1 MEERTLQNL
10 EKLEKPT
17 QNISDLEATNG
28 KIPFWHLFKLAS
40 KSDIILVVLGSLASV
55 INGCLQPLFG
65 LLFGEMAQKFSPGYS
80 ADTVVDNCRTIALW
94 FVGIGAISFIL
105 SIFMMYFWISVGQRQ
120 AIKFRLEYFKSL
132 LKQEVGYFDQIQAN
146 ELSSKVSTEC
156 FKIQSALGEKTC
168 IFIYS
173 VSMFIGSL
181 IIAFIRGWQIALV
194 AIAITPLIASAG
206 YFDQWVSE
214 GIVKKTSSAYSSAGG
229 ISEQALSSI
238 RTVKGLN
245 GQDFEQNKYQNMI
258 KKAFQ
263 VSLKFS
269 IYQGVGLGL
278 QNMMFFFDFALTFW
292 VGSKLI
298 EDEVYNHNQ
307 GRSYNFSDV
316 LTAFLAIMMSSFELG
331 QAMNSIKA
339 FTQAR
344 QAGFNMFQILNRQ
357 SKVDLNENGIDLSKK
372 QINGE
377 IKFENVD
384 FSYPT
389 HLDTKILKNL
399 NISIQANKKTAFVG
413 ESGSGKSTIVQ
424 LIERFY
430 DPQQGN
436 IYLDG
441 VNLKDFK
448 LSSLRQSIGYVGQEP
463 VLFATT
469 IRENLL
475 YGKRDAT
482 EEQMIQALKQA
493 NAWQFIEKL
502 EKGLDTYV
510 GTSGT
515 QFSGGQ
521 KQRISIA
528 RAILKNPKILLLDE
542 ATSALDRKNEAQIQS
557 TLDSVSKGL
566 TTIVVAH
573 RLSTIQ
579 NSDQIIV
586 LDKGVIVERG
596 THDDLL
602 KNNGAYFKFVEKQK
616 IIEKEQEKQAAH
628 NNKNL
633 CLLGETQSRLASQS
647 SQTLNTEQEYLMR
660 QESQNQ
666 NAQKLFQQV
675 QTLNKIQEEEDDEEA
690 QNKAIRNSFSSQ
702 TQSTPKQTEMQ
713 EQNIID
719 LQNIQNVN
727 VKQNKEKT
735 EDKGIMKRL
744 FSYNEKQTINYVM
757 GFLFAIGNGV
767 CYPFSGYVLG
777 KISDVL
783 LDRTRSDFREQSNLQ
798 SLYFLIL
805 GLAQLLTCTFQ
816 FYFFSRVAE
825 QLTFKLRKD
834 LFQKYL
840 KMPVAWFDHPH
851 NTPGSLTQ
859 KLSTECQAV
868 NNMTSSTLGI
878 QLSNTSSLVSALA
891 LAFSADWRTTLVGLS
906 LMPLMVLSQAWYMSR
921 MEGFGEKTDA
931 AFRDSTNMINEAACN
946 IRTVTS
952 FGNNQ
957 QLVQNFTQILD
968 KNIKEIKKSA
978 LEAGLAIACTNF
990 ILFSIYGT
998 IFYAGSTFHRDYGL
1012 SIVDMFISIQ
1022 CLMFAAIGIGSNSHY
1037 LGDVGTSQ
1045 NAAKGI
1051 FQVLDSADENQLNF
1065 LNFDNQDINGEI
1077 QFKNV
1082 TFKYPQRDQTILK
1095 NVSFTI
1101 PAGKKVAF
1109 VGPSG
1114 AGKSSLIQLIQRFYD
1129 NYQGEILL
1137 DGVNIK
1143 NYDLLKYRAKFGVVS
1158 QEPTLFTGTIK
1169 ENIIYNTENVNE
1181 QDIESI
1187 TKQAN
1192 AYEFITNYS
1201 KNGENGFD
1209 RQVGLKG
1216 NQLSGGQKQRI
1227 AICRAMI
1234 KKPKIML
1241 LDEATS
1247 ALDSQN
1253 EKIVQESLNQAMK
1266 QKTSICIAH
1275 RTSTIKDSDMIYV
1288 MENGNIVEQGK
1299 YDQLMNLKNNFY
1311 KLQLGST
1318 Q

>member
-1 MEERTLQNL
+1 
-10 EKLEKPT
+10 
-17 QNISDLEATNG
+17 
-28 KIPFWHLFKLAS
+28 
-40 KSDIILVVLGSLASV
+40 
-55 INGCLQPLFG
+55 
-65 LLFGEMAQKFSPGYS
+65 MAQKFSPGYS

-173 VSMFIGSL
+173 LSMFIGSL

-194 AIAITPLIASAG
+194 AIAVTPLIASAG

-229 ISEQALSSI
+229 ISEQALSAI

-245 GQDFEQNKYQNMI
+245 GQDFEQNKYSNMI

-292 VGSKLI
+292 VGSKFI

-372 QINGE
+372 QISGE

-399 NISIQANKKTAFVG
+399 NISIQPNKKTAFVG

-430 DPQQGN
+430 DPQGGN

-441 VNLKDFK
+441 INLKDFK
-448 LSSLRQSIGYVGQEP
+448 LTSLRQSIGYVGQEP

-482 EEQMIQALKQA
+482 EEQMIEALKQA

-510 GTSGT
+510 GTSGA

-557 TLDSVSKGL
+557 TLDSVSQGL

-579 NSDQIIV
+579 NSDEIIV

-616 IIEKEQEKQAAH
+616 IIEKEQEKQAAAH
-628 NNKNL
+628 NNKAL
-633 CLLGETQSRLASQS
+633 CLLGDTQSRLASQS
-647 SQTLNTEQEYLMR
+647 SQTLNTEQEFLMKE
-660 QESQNQ
+660 ESQNQ
-666 NAQKLFQQV
+666 NAQKLIQQV
-675 QTLNKIQEEEDDEEA
+675 QTLNKIQEEQEDDEEA

-702 TQSTPKQTEMQ
+702 AQSSPKQTEIV
-713 EQNIID
+713 EQNVID
-719 LQNIQNVN
+719 LQNIQNVS
-727 VKQNKEKT
+727 VKQSIEKT
-735 EDKGIMKRL
+735 DEKAIMKRL
-744 FSYNEKQTINYVM
+744 FSYNDKQTINYVL

-840 KMPVAWFDHPH
+840 KMPISWFDHPH

-859 KLSTECQAV
+859 KLSTDCQAV

-968 KNIKEIKKSA
+968 KNIKEINKSA

-1065 LNFDNQDINGEI
+1065 QNFDNQEVNGEI

-1082 TFKYPQRDQTILK
+1082 TFKYPQRDQIILK

-1101 PAGKKVAF
+1101 PAGQKVAF

-1114 AGKSSLIQLIQRFYD
+1114 AGKSSIIQLIQRFYD
-1129 NYQGEILL
+1129 NYSGDILL

-1169 ENIIYNTENVNE
+1169 ENIIYNTENVIE
-1181 QDIESI
+1181 QEIESI
-1187 TKQAN
+1187 TKLAN

-1201 KNGENGFD
+1201 KNGVNGFD

-1266 QKTSICIAH
+1266 QKTSICVAH
-1275 RTSTIKDSDMIYV
+1275 RISTIKDSDMIYV

>member
-1 MEERTLQNL
+1 MEEKSLQN
-10 EKLEKPT
+10 LEKPT
-17 QNISDLEATNG
+17 QNYEDQEVADG

-40 KSDIILVVLGSLASV
+40 KTDIILVVLGSLASV

-80 ADTVVDNCRTIALW
+80 ADAVVDNCRTIALW

-173 VSMFIGSL
+173 LSMFIGSL

-194 AIAITPLIASAG
+194 AIAVTPLIASAG

-229 ISEQALSSI
+229 ISEQAISAI

-245 GQDFEQNKYQNMI
+245 GQDFEQNKYQSMI

-269 IYQGVGLGL
+269 IYEGVGLGL

-292 VGSKLI
+292 VGSKFI

-344 QAGFNMFQILNRQ
+344 QAGFNMFQILNRK
-357 SKVDLNENGIDLSKK
+357 SKVDLNENGIDLTKK

-399 NISIQANKKTAFVG
+399 NISIQPHKKTAFVG

-430 DPQQGN
+430 DPQFGN

-448 LSSLRQSIGYVGQEP
+448 LTSLRQSIGYVGQEP

-482 EEQMIQALKQA
+482 EEQMIEALKQA

-510 GTSGT
+510 GTSGA

-579 NSDQIIV
+579 NSDEIIV
-586 LDKGVIVERG
+586 LDKGVVVERG

-628 NNKNL
+628 NNKTL

-647 SQTLNTEQEYLMR
+647 SQTLNTEQEFLMK

-666 NAQKLFQQV
+666 NCQKLIQQFQN
-675 QTLNKIQEEEDDEEA
+675 LNNIKEEDDDNDDEEA
-690 QNKAIRNSFSSQ
+690 QNKAIRSSFSSQ
-702 TQSTPKQTEMQ
+702 TQNTPKQIEIV

-719 LQNIQNVN
+719 LQNIQNTN
-727 VKQNKEKT
+727 VKQAQEKT
-735 EDKGIMKRL
+735 NDQGIMKRL
-744 FSYNEKQTINYVM
+744 FSYNEKQTINYVL

-840 KMPVAWFDHPH
+840 KMPISWFDHPH

-859 KLSTECQAV
+859 KLSTDCQAV

-878 QLSNTSSLVSALA
+878 QLSNVSSLVSALA

-990 ILFSIYGT
+990 ILFAIYGT
-998 IFYAGSTFHRDYGL
+998 IFYAGSTFHRDYDL

-1051 FQVLDSADENQLNF
+1051 FQVLDSVDENQLNI
-1065 LNFDNQDINGEI
+1065 LNFDNQDIHGEI

-1082 TFKYPQRDQTILK
+1082 TFKYPQRDQIILK
-1095 NVSFTI
+1095 DVSFTI
-1101 PAGKKVAF
+1101 PAGQKVAF

-1114 AGKSSLIQLIQRFYD
+1114 AGKSSIIQLIQRFYD

-1137 DGVNIK
+1137 DGVDIK
-1143 NYDLLKYRAKFGVVS
+1143 NYDLLKYRSKFGVVS

-1181 QDIESI
+1181 QQIESI
-1187 TKQAN
+1187 TKQVN
-1192 AYEFITNYS
+1192 AYDFITNYS
-1201 KNGENGFD
+1201 KNGVNGFD

-1234 KKPKIML
+1234 KQPKIML

-1253 EKIVQESLNQAMK
+1253 EKIVQESLNEAMK
-1266 QKTSICIAH
+1266 QKTSICVAH
-1275 RTSTIKDSDMIYV
+1275 RISTIKDSDMIYV

-1311 KLQLGST
+1311 KLQLGSS